1 MKLALSMH
9 LIFASKQND
18 QQGGFD
24 MSTSHYL
31 RIVLAALAFFASAGA
46 IAASQDD
53 VERME
58 QEMIQALIDADMP
71 TLNAIYA
78 DDFFYNLASG
88 QSLTKNEYL
97 PRYESG
103 DIKINVSESE
113 SRDIRMYSNTAVV
126 NGIVHVNA
134 TISGDNKDFR
144 LRYLNVWM
152 KRAKGW
158 VLVAR
163 QATNIPEK

>member
-1 MKLALSMH
+1 
-9 LIFASKQND
+9 
-18 QQGGFD
+18 
-24 MSTSHYL
+24 MSTS
-31 RIVLAALAFFASAGA
+31 RFIGVVLGTVALFASAGA
-46 IAASQDD
+46 MAAAEDD

-58 QEMIQALIDADMP
+58 KERIQALIDADMP

-88 QSLTKNEYL
+88 QSVRKTEYL
-97 PRYESG
+97 SRYESG
-103 DIKINVSESE
+103 DVKINVSESQ
-113 SRDIRMYSNTAVV
+113 SRDIRVYGNTALVS
-126 NGIVHVNA
+126 GIVNVNA
-134 TISGDNKDFR
+134 TISGDRRDLR

-152 KRAKGW
+152 KRATGW

>member
-1 MKLALSMH
+1 
-9 LIFASKQND
+9 
-18 QQGGFD
+18 
-24 MSTSHYL
+24 MSTTSRFI
-31 RIVLAALAFFASAGA
+31 RIVFTALAVLASTEAM
-46 IAASQDD
+46 AASQDD
-53 VERME
+53 IERME
-58 QEMIQALIDADMP
+58 QKRIQALIDADMP

-88 QSLTKNEYL
+88 QSLGKAEYL

-103 DIKINVSESE
+103 DIKINMSESE
-113 SRDIRMYSNTAVV
+113 SRDIRVYGNTAVV

-144 LRYLNVWM
+144 LRYLNVWV

>member
-1 MKLALSMH
+1 MRGIPANRIIDKGGIIMSITSRFIRIVFTALAL
-9 LIFASKQND
+9 
-18 QQGGFD
+18 
-24 MSTSHYL
+24 
-31 RIVLAALAFFASAGA
+31 FASAEA
-46 IAASQDD
+46 MAASEDN

-58 QEMIQALIDADMP
+58 QERIQALIDADMP

-88 QSLTKNEYL
+88 QSLGKADYL
-97 PRYESG
+97 ARYESG
-103 DIKINVSESE
+103 DIRINMSESD
-113 SRDIRMYSNTAVV
+113 SRDIRVYGNTALV

-134 TISGDNKDFR
+134 TISGENKDFR
-144 LRYLNVWM
+144 LRYLNVWI

-163 QATNIPEK
+163 QSTNIPEK